1 MENVA
6 INAVVSA
13 DASGR
18 ITEFNPAAERTFG
31 YRAAE
36 VIGEPVVVLL
46 MERCHA
52 PYRLQVEQLF
62 SAEDADSAGR
72 TIELIGRRKDGG
84 DFPLELCI
92 VTWKAAP
99 GSLYTCIVRDIS
111 TRRRTEDERDDL
123 LQRVEAMARTDEL
136 TGLAN
141 RRAWDEELR
150 RELARAMRH
159 GYSMHVVML
168 DLDRF
173 KEFNDAHGHQ
183 AGDALL
189 REVGAVW
196 RIASRVT
203 DFVARYGGD
212 EFALLLAECSS
223 EGVCSIV
230 ERLREVLPESLGCS
244 AGIARWDGQMTAEE
258 LVARADGALYAAK
271 AAGRDRVIVG

>member
-18 ITEFNPAAERTFG
+18 ITQFNPAAERTFG
-31 YRAAE
+31 YRAAQ
-36 VIGEPVVVLL
+36 VLGEHVYALL
-46 MERCHA
+46 NDRSRA

-62 SAEDADSAGR
+62 SSEDAESAGR
-72 TIELIGRRKDGG
+72 TIELTGRRKDGSE
-84 DFPLELCI
+84 FPLELCL

-99 GSLYTCIVRDIS
+99 GSLYTCIVRDI
-111 TRRRTEDERDDL
+111 TKRRRTERERDEL
-123 LQRVEAMARTDEL
+123 LRRVEAMARTDEL

-141 RRAWDEELR
+141 RRAWEEELR
-150 RELARAMRH
+150 RELARATRL

-173 KEFNDAHGHQ
+173 KTYNDSYGHQ

-189 REVGAVW
+189 REVGTLW
-196 RIASRVT
+196 RLVARVT

-212 EFALLLAECSS
+212 EFALLLPECSADDARA
-223 EGVCSIV
+223 VV
-230 ERLREVLPESLGCS
+230 QRLRDALPDELGCS
-244 AGIARWDGQMTAEE
+244 AGVARWDGRMTAEQ
-258 LVARADGALYAAK
+258 LVAKADAALYQAK
-271 AAGRDRVIVG
+271 ARGRDCVVG